1 MNLLNPYYLA
11 AERHYRTVLAALKEA
26 AAVRSSSKPQQARLL
41 PGSIPFITISRQA
54 GADGSLLAQQL
65 VEALNRHDPHDKP
78 WSAWDQELIE
88 KVAWEHNIPR
98 ECIAALE
105 DKRRPWFLDF
115 VNWLSSQHG
124 GAVDEF
130 TVYARVAET
139 IRALALAG
147 HAVIVGR
154 GGVYLTAGMD
164 GGIHVRLV
172 APVEHRLKNVA
183 HRLGV
188 SLDEASKRVAEI
200 DHNRAVFYKRYWP
213 KKQLTPDI
221 FTVTLNTAALTD
233 DQMIRCLLPLN
244 SGVSTKACK
253 DGCQC
258 KTKASEPAVAAT

>member
-26 AAVRSSSKPQQARLL
+26 AAVRSSSKQEARLL

-65 VEALNRHDPHDKP
+65 VETLNRHDPHGKP

-105 DKRRPWFLDF
+105 DERRPWFLDF

-139 IRALALAG
+139 VRALALAG

-213 KKQLTPDI
+213 KKQLTPDA
-221 FTVTLNTAALTD
+221 FTVTLNTASLTD
-233 DQMIRCLLPLN
+233 DEMIKCLLPLVH
-244 SGVSTKACK
+244 GASTKTCK
-253 DGCQC
+253 EGCQC
-258 KTKASEPAVAAT
+258 KTKASEPATVAT